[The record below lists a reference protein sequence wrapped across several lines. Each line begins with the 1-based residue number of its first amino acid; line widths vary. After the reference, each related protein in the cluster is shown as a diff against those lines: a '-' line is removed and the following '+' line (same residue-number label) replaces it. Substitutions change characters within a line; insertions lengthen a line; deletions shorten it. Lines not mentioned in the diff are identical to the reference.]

1 MKCDQFYDL
10 LAVRWGSVGGF
21 ISNFPVLC
29 GGQDEYG
36 PWADCEVVGNQNKHI
51 MMSERRASASG
62 VVLNKTTLW
71 IVGNSNFEILYRLQ
85 FVGTLITS
93 LWVQKKIACSNILG
107 PKS

>member
-1 MKCDQFYDL
+1 MGINLPAKRILVASGHTDPTSDSEVSEIIDLTKNNMKCDQFYDL

-21 ISNFPVLC
+21 ISNSPVLC

-62 VVLNKTTLW
+62 VVLNETTLW
-71 IVGNSNFEILYRLQ
+71 IVG
-85 FVGTLITS
+85 
-93 LWVQKKIACSNILG
+93 
-107 PKS
+107 